1 MDVGFIHV
9 VEIGQYFM
17 TKDTEEQFFSRAC
30 REYTLPR
37 SDESSQ
43 PKGWIHGK
51 HKNWTRIG
59 NHDQLSVRQTWN

>member
-1 MDVGFIHV
+1 MLLSF
-9 VEIGQYFM
+9 GQYFM
-17 TKDTEEQFFSRAC
+17 TKNTEEQFFARAC
-30 REYTLPR
+30 REDTLPR

-43 PKGWIHGK
+43 PKRMDSGK

>member
-1 MDVGFIHV
+1 MDAGLKHV

-17 TKDTEEQFFSRAC
+17 TKDIEEQFFARAC

-37 SDESSQ
+37 NDEFITTKRMDS
-43 PKGWIHGK
+43 GK

-59 NHDQLSVRQTWN
+59 NHDQLSVR